1 MIYVRERRSVGDGRW
16 HCPFPPEWVERMKR
30 AAKACKHLTAEDIE
44 AFDQGNVNYRIPPG
58 DFLSEEQDARGL
70 PMSYCRKEAERYR
83 DWPECCIAIYD
94 YDSIPEMV
102 ITNGHDDWPL
112 RQHDKILTA

>member
-1 MIYVRERRSVGDGRW
+1 MIYVHERRSVGDGRW

-30 AAKACKHLTAEDIE
+30 AAKACKHLTAKNIE
-44 AFDQGNVNYRIPPG
+44 APE

-70 PMSYCRKEAERYR
+70 PLSYCRKEAERYK

-94 YDSIPEMV
+94 YDSIPEIV
-102 ITNGHDDWPL
+102 ITNGYDDWPMVRRGTVL
-112 RQHDKILTA
+112 HA